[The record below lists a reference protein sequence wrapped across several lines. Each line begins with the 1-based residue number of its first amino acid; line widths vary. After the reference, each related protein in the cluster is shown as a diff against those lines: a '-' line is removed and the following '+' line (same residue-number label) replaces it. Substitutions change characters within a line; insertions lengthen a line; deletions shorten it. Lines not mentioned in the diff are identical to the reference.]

1 MLATRASKPRNADS
15 HPISLPPFPP
25 GCRASGVL
33 LHVTSLPSPYGIGHV
48 GPAALKWID
57 LLREARQSWWQA
69 LPLGS
74 TGYGNSPSQSLSSF
88 AGNGPLI
95 SPDRLIEDGLLR
107 ATTARPPRPPKP
119 PSITARLSPSNTEF
133 SRELE
138 RAWRNF
144 SNAPRAELKAAFEQE
159 LGVGVG
165 FAQAKQLIM
174 I

>member
-33 LHVTSLPSPYGIGHV
+33 LHVTSLPSPYGIGDV

-107 ATTARPPRPPKP
+107 ATNCAAAASSETALDYGKVIPFKHR
-119 PSITARLSPSNTEF
+119 I
-133 SRELE
+133 LE
-138 RAWRNF
+138 RARE
-144 SNAPRAELKAAFEQE
+144 SLA
-159 LGVGVG
+159 
-165 FAQAKQLIM
+165 
-174 I
+174 